1 MWSANNLFKERPR
14 SSSLSQMAED
24 DVDPFAEP
32 TAEEQ
37 AANSAAAATSGKKAK
52 APQVGKSTLVLA
64 VKPADSD
71 VDLDALEVKVRGI
84 QKEGLLWGKSQRE
97 EMCFGL
103 FAIQIGAVVTDDVS
117 VDDIQ
122 EEIEGWE
129 DLVAS
134 TEIQAFQKI

>member
-1 MWSANNLFKERPR
+1 MGDE
-14 SSSLSQMAED
+14 
-24 DVDPFAEP
+24 VDPFAEV

-37 AANSAAAATSGKKAK
+37 EASAAAAAAAGGKKAK

-71 VDLDALEVKVRGI
+71 VDLDALEAKVRGI
-84 QKEGLLWGKSQRE
+84 AKEGLLWGKSQRE

-103 FAIQIGAVVTDDVS
+103 FALQIGAVVTDDVS

-129 DLVAS
+129 ELVAS